1 MKLMHTTTTKLNLRE
16 FNKLSDKIIDK
27 LYELHPEIQ
36 DVYDIHI
43 NYIEDSWQI
52 DFIPLSDDIPLF
64 KVSAHTEY
72 DENDHE
78 ILKISPS
85 DLTEFPK
92 KLSFKTED
100 KSYNLCINYVS
111 IFEFIIALY
120 DFEYRL

>member
-43 NYIEDSWQI
+43 NYIDDAWQV
-52 DFIPLSDDIPLF
+52 DFVPLEDDIPLF
-64 KVSAHTEY
+64 KVSAYTEY
-72 DENDHE
+72 DDSGHE

-85 DLTEFPK
+85 TLTEFPK
-92 KLSFKTED
+92 KLSFKNED
-100 KSYNLCINYVS
+100 RSYDLCINYVS